1 MTRPAS
7 GFLSPLSCSQLAPYR
22 TPLTPHK
29 SQEKDPP
36 HNFTSSITSQNHL
49 PNLENPFKGK
59 ATVLASPS
67 SDDED
72 SSWILMLLKMFQSR
86 IFCPSYIHVARDCW
100 WIWSVLHIGTWV
112 AVMKRDGIKGWKRAE
127 ASFSDTK
134 LHFNNIN
141 NSLQLQISQVVH
153 EMTWWQWSGV
163 S

>member
-29 SQEKDPP
+29 SEEKDPP

-59 ATVLASPS
+59 ATVLASPDSARREMQPQKVLFYPLVLKFESIRVVLKDISFSRTMKDVTPNCLTS

-72 SSWILMLLKMFQSR
+72 SCWILMLLKMFQSR

-100 WIWSVLHIGTWV
+100 
-112 AVMKRDGIKGWKRAE
+112 
-127 ASFSDTK
+127 
-134 LHFNNIN
+134 
-141 NSLQLQISQVVH
+141 
-153 EMTWWQWSGV
+153 
-163 S
+163 